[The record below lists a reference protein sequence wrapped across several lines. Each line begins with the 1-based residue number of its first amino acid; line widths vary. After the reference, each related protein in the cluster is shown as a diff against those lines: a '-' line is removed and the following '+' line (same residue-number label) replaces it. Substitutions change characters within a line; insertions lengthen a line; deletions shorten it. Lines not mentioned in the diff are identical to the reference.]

1 MRPTGPLHIGH
12 YLGALSNWIKLQDEY
27 ECFYFVADWHALS
40 TMYDESESLEDYTLE
55 IVKDWLAVGLDP
67 ERSTLFLQSAVLEH
81 AELFVLLSMIT
92 PLSWLERVPSYKEVR
107 QQMAHKDLST
117 IGFLGYPLLQTADI
131 IIYKA
136 NYVPVGIDQLPHLE
150 LSREVVR
157 RFNHMYP
164 SAVRPSSRQ
173 AGSGQDPSTGSGQGE
188 GVFPEPM
195 HLLTEAPKVPGTD
208 GRKMSKSYGNAIY
221 LKDSAEEVWD
231 KLRPMVTDPAR
242 VRRTDPGDPEKCP
255 VYELHVFF
263 TSENRRQEV
272 AEGCRTASIG
282 CIDCKKILYE
292 AMEKLLVPLR
302 EKRRVFDEKPDLVG
316 EILTEGS
323 ARARRECAR
332 TMESAR
338 KAIQLFRLNAGG
350 SGD

>member
-1 MRPTGPLHIGH
+1 MKRVLSGMRPTGPLHIGH

-40 TMYDESESLEDYTLE
+40 TMYDESESLEDYSME

-107 QQMAHKDLST
+107 QQMTHKDLST

-131 IIYKA
+131 IIYRA
-136 NYVPVGIDQLPHLE
+136 NYVPVGMDQLPHLE

-164 SAVRPSSRQ
+164 SKD
-173 AGSGQDPSTGSGQGE
+173 SGLEE

-221 LKDSAEEVWD
+221 LGDTAEEVWE

-242 VRRTDPGDPEKCP
+242 VKRTDPGEPEKCP

-263 TSENRRQEV
+263 TPEDRRLEA
-272 AEGCRTASIG
+272 AEGCRTAGIG
-282 CIDCKKILYE
+282 CVDCKKILNE
-292 AMEKLLVPLR
+292 EMDKVLAPLR
-302 EKRRVFDEKPDLVG
+302 EKRRVFDEKPDLVR

-323 ARARRECAR
+323 DRARQECAR
-332 TMESAR
+332 TMESVR
-338 KAIQLFRLNAGG
+338 KAVKLYPLNEGKPK
-350 SGD
+350 D

>member
-1 MRPTGPLHIGH
+1 MKRVLSGMRPTGPLHIGH

-40 TMYDESESLEDYTLE
+40 TMYDESESLEDYSME

-107 QQMAHKDLST
+107 QQMTHKDLST

-131 IIYKA
+131 IIYRA
-136 NYVPVGIDQLPHLE
+136 NYVPVGMDQLPHLE

-164 SAVRPSSRQ
+164 SKD
-173 AGSGQDPSTGSGQGE
+173 SGLEE

-221 LKDSAEEVWD
+221 LGDTAEEVWE

-242 VRRTDPGDPEKCP
+242 VKRTDPGDPEKCP

-263 TSENRRQEV
+263 TPEDRRLEA
-272 AEGCRTASIG
+272 AEGCRTAGIG
-282 CIDCKKILYE
+282 CVDCKKILNE
-292 AMEKLLVPLR
+292 EMDKVLAPLR
-302 EKRRVFDEKPDLVG
+302 EKRRVFDEKPDLVR

-323 ARARRECAR
+323 DRARQECAR
-332 TMESAR
+332 TMESVR
-338 KAIQLFRLNAGG
+338 KAVKLYPLNEGKPK
-350 SGD
+350 D

>member
-1 MRPTGPLHIGH
+1 MKRVLSGMRPTGPLHIGH

-40 TMYDESESLEDYTLE
+40 TMYDESGPLEEYTLE

-67 ERSTLFLQSAVLEH
+67 ARSTLFLQSAVLEH

-107 QQMAHKDLST
+107 QQMSHKDLST

-131 IIYKA
+131 IIYRA

-164 SAVRPSSRQ
+164 S
-173 AGSGQDPSTGSGQGE
+173 TG

-221 LKDSAEEVWD
+221 LKDSAEEVWE

-263 TSENRRQEV
+263 TSESRRQEA
-272 AEGCRTASIG
+272 AEGCRTAGIG

-292 AMEKLLVPLR
+292 QMEKLLVPLR
-302 EKRRVFDEKPDLVG
+302 EKRRVFDEKPDLAG

-323 ARARRECAR
+323 ARARLECAR

-338 KAIQLFRLNAGG
+338 EAIQLFRLNAGRA
-350 SGD
+350 GD

>member
-1 MRPTGPLHIGH
+1 MKRVLSGMRPTGPLHIGH
-12 YLGALSNWIKLQDEY
+12 YLGALSNWIRLQDEY

-55 IVKDWLAVGLDP
+55 IVKDWLAVGLEP

-107 QQMAHKDLST
+107 QQMSHKDLST

-157 RFNHMYP
+157 RFNNMY
-164 SAVRPSSRQ
+164 SSTVRQSSRQ
-173 AGSGQDPSTGSGQGE
+173 AGSEQEE

-221 LKDSAEEVWD
+221 LGDTAEEVWD

-242 VRRTDPGDPEKCP
+242 VKRTDPGDPEKCP

-263 TSENRRQEV
+263 TPEERRKEA
-272 AEGCRTASIG
+272 AEGCRTAGIG
-282 CIDCKKILYE
+282 CIDCKKILNE
-292 AMEKLLVPLR
+292 EMDKVLAPLR
-302 EKRRVFDEKPDLVG
+302 DKRHVFDEKPDLVR

-323 ARARRECAR
+323 DRARRECAR
-332 TMESAR
+332 TMESVREAV
-338 KAIQLFRLNAGG
+338 QLFRLNSDN

>member
-1 MRPTGPLHIGH
+1 MKRVLSGMRPTGPLHIGH

-40 TMYDESESLEDYTLE
+40 TMYDESESLEEYSME

-107 QQMAHKDLST
+107 QQMTHKDLST

-131 IIYKA
+131 IIYRA
-136 NYVPVGIDQLPHLE
+136 NYVPVGMDQLPHLE

-164 SAVRPSSRQ
+164 SKD
-173 AGSGQDPSTGSGQGE
+173 SGLEE

-221 LKDSAEEVWD
+221 LGDTAEEVWE

-242 VRRTDPGDPEKCP
+242 VKRTDPGDPEKCP

-263 TSENRRQEV
+263 TPEDRRLEA
-272 AEGCRTASIG
+272 AEGCRTAGIG
-282 CIDCKKILYE
+282 CIDCKKILNE
-292 AMEKLLVPLR
+292 EMDKVLAPLR
-302 EKRRVFDEKPDLVG
+302 EKRRVFDEKPDLVR

-323 ARARRECAR
+323 DRARQECAR
-332 TMESAR
+332 TMESVR
-338 KAIQLFRLNAGG
+338 KAVKLYPLNEGQPK
-350 SGD
+350 D